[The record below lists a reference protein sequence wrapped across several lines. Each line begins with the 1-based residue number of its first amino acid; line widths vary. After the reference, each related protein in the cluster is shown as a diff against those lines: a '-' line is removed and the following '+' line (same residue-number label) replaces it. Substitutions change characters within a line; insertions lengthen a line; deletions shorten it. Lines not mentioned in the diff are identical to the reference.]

1 MKRLILSI
9 AIGFIAILWLASI
22 SAQPE
27 TTSVWDGVFSENQ
40 AIRGKINYEQECAVC
55 HASDLSGGADEHG
68 YAPSL
73 NGGTF
78 EYRWEKLSVGDLLA
92 TISATMPED
101 SPGSLNTE
109 TYTDIISYILHSNN
123 FPPGT
128 RELEPDE
135 SALNEILILAAQP

>member
-9 AIGFIAILWLASI
+9 GIGLTVIFWLASI

-27 TTSVWDGVFSENQ
+27 ITSVWDGVFSENQ
-40 AIRGKINYEQECAVC
+40 ATRGKINYEQECAVC
-55 HASDLSGGADEHG
+55 HSSDLSGGADEHG

-78 EYRWEKLSVGDLLA
+78 EYRWKQLAVGDLLA

-101 SPGSLNTE
+101 SPGSLDTE

-123 FPPGT
+123 FPAGT

-135 SALNEILILAAQP
+135 SALNKILILTAQP